1 MKKRLVIRGNR
12 VQDIGYR
19 MFLLNLAS
27 EHGLT
32 GFQARNVG
40 RNAVEAVYE
49 GDDEAVRAFESD
61 VRELAPEGADVEGIL
76 FEDYDGPVMDIER
89 FRSYFTTLQLG
100 KMIEIGLGML
110 QRQELMLQKQDET
123 LNELKAFRSESG
135 RNQQLMIQKLDA
147 ISRKQDETL
156 NELKE
161 LKTEIRAFRE
171 ESRHRQELMLQK
183 QDETLNELK
192 GVRGDLKSILN
203 ERLAKLER
211 DVVMIKERL
220 GIE

>member
-1 MKKRLVIRGNR
+1 MKRRLLIRGSR

-19 MFLLNLAS
+19 MFLLTLAS

-40 RNAVEAVYE
+40 KDGVEAVYE
-49 GDDEAVRAFESD
+49 GPDDLVRAFESD
-61 VRELAPEGADVEGIL
+61 VRELAPGGAEVEGIL

-100 KMIEIGLGML
+100 KMIEVGLGML
-110 QRQELMLQKQDET
+110 SNQEAMIQKLDAISRKQDET

-156 NELKE
+156 NELSG
-161 LKTEIRAFRE
+161 LR
-171 ESRHRQELMLQK
+171 
-183 QDETLNELK
+183 D
-192 GVRGDLKSILN
+192 DLRMALD
-203 ERLAKLER
+203 ERLSRLER
-211 DVVMIKERL
+211 DILLIKERL
-220 GIE
+220 KIEQ